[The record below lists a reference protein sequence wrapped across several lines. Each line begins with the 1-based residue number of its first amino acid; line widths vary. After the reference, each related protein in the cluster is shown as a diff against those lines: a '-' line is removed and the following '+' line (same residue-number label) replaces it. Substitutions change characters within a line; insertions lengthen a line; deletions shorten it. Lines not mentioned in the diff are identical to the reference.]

1 MKTNGLNNKEVK
13 VLENAGRLI
22 REKANKQQ
30 VKKFLE
36 EIGRDD
42 SHNGWENRETW
53 AFKIHI
59 DNDGGYYNYW
69 NERAKELELY
79 NLEKEL
85 KEWVEE
91 IANSLFNG
99 SDERITEGARSMLY
113 DVGSIWRINYR
124 AVAEALR
131 EENTEREEHEKMEEV
146 KA

>member
-53 AFKIHI
+53 AFKLHI

-69 NERAKELELY
+69 EERARELEQY
-79 NLEKEL
+79 DLEKEL
-85 KEWVEE
+85 KEWIEE
-91 IANSLFNG
+91 IANTLYNE
-99 SDERITEGARSMLY
+99 SDEKITKGAKMMIC

-124 AVAEALR
+124 AIAEALKEESTECCK
-131 EENTEREEHEKMEEV
+131 EENDGV
-146 KA
+146 KE